1 MRNNTLIALMVGL
14 LFLCSMG
21 TLFYTYKINSLTK
34 QLKNLNNQLNGAA
47 NMRNLVNAT
56 FNAAADF
63 SKTHSDLV
71 PVLQSLTNN
80 AVPAQA
86 PTPAPANTKPP
97 GK

>member
-1 MRNNTLIALMVGL
+1 MRNNTLVALMLGL
-14 LFLCSMG
+14 LFLCAMG
-21 TLFYTYKINSLTK
+21 TLFYTYRINSLTK

-47 NMRNLVNAT
+47 NMRALVNAT
-56 FNAAADF
+56 FNEAANF

-86 PTPAPANTKPP
+86 PTPAPANAKPP